1 MRGWLGIFTQSWSM
15 CKNIGRW
22 HDHELLDQLVVL
34 FLLILMLHILM
45 LSLLF
50 VILGVLKML
59 LEVCWL
65 VE

>member
-1 MRGWLGIFTQSWSM
+1 V

-34 FLLILMLHILM
+34 FLLILKLYILM
-45 LSLLF
+45 LCLLL